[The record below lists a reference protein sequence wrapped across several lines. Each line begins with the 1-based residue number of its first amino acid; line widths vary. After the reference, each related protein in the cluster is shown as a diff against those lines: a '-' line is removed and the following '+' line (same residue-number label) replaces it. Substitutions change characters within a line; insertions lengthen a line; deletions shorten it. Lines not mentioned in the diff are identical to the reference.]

1 MKLPVKILISILLLT
16 FSLSAQTVN
25 ESGVLPGAFSRIG
38 FGARGMGMG
47 NAVSGVTVGELVSYY
62 NPALSVFQKGNSVQ
76 VGYSFLSLDR
86 SLNFI
91 NYTRRFK
98 LNGRNN
104 DADSSRYAGISAGII
119 NAGVSNIDGRDG
131 SGNKIG
137 DFSTSENQF
146 FIGLANRFSE
156 KISIGANVKFY
167 YFKLYE
173 QIKANGFGIDLGILY
188 KYNDNLTFSLVISDI
203 NSKYKWNTTPV
214 YGEQG
219 NTTTDKFPLSKKIG
233 VTYKFENPKLIAALE
248 FESLS
253 SNLNYL
259 KFGAEYN
266 LFDNLFLR
274 GGFDKLNTGNLD
286 NPFRPSL
293 GFSYFYNT
301 KNWLVGFDYA
311 FVVEPYS
318 PYDKHIIG
326 LNFNF

>member
-1 MKLPVKILISILLLT
+1 MVIN
-16 FSLSAQTVN
+16 FSLAAQTAG

-38 FGARGMGMG
+38 FGARGTGMG
-47 NAVSGVTVGELVSYY
+47 NAISAVTTGELVSYY
-62 NPALSVFQKGNSVQ
+62 NPALSVFQKGNSIQ

-86 SLNFI
+86 SLNFL
-91 NYTRRFK
+91 NYTRRFNLK
-98 LNGRNN
+98 RKDDEN
-104 DADSSRYAGISAGII
+104 DTLRYAGLSVGVI

-156 KISIGANVKFY
+156 KLSIGVSVKFY
-167 YFKLYE
+167 YYKLFE
-173 QIKANGFGIDLGILY
+173 QVTANGFGLDLGILY
-188 KYNDNLTFSLVISDI
+188 LFDKNLSFSLVISDI
-203 NSKYKWNTTPV
+203 NAKYKWNTTSV

-233 VTYKFENPKLIAALE
+233 VSYKFENPKLLATLE
-248 FESLS
+248 FESLTS
-253 SNLNYL
+253 DLNFL
-259 KFGAEYN
+259 KFGVEYN
-266 LFDNLFLR
+266 LFENLFLR
-274 GGFDKLNTGNLD
+274 GGFDKLNIGNFD
-286 NPFRPSL
+286 FPFRPSL
-293 GFSYFYNT
+293 GFSYFYTT
-301 KNWLVGFDYA
+301 KSWLVGFNYA

>member
-1 MKLPVKILISILLLT
+1 MKFPVKIFISFLLIS
-16 FSLSAQTVN
+16 FSLTAQTSD
-25 ESGVLPGAFSRIG
+25 ESRVLPGAFSRIG
-38 FGARGMGMG
+38 FGARGTGMG
-47 NAVSGVTVGELVSYY
+47 NAISAVTSGELVSYY

-98 LNGRNN
+98 LSSKSNN
-104 DADSSRYAGISAGII
+104 TDSLRYAGLSAGII

-156 KISIGANVKFY
+156 KISIGVNVKFY

-173 QIKANGFGIDLGILY
+173 QITANGFGIDLGVLY
-188 KYNDNLTFSLVISDI
+188 LFNRNLSFSLVISDI
-203 NSKYKWNTTPV
+203 NAKYKWNTTSV

-219 NTTTDKFPLSKKIG
+219 NTTTNKFPLSKKIG
-233 VTYKFENPKLIAALE
+233 ISYKFENPKLLAALE
-248 FESLS
+248 FESLTS
-253 SNLNYL
+253 DLNYL
-259 KFGAEYN
+259 KFGVEYN
-266 LFDNLFLR
+266 LFENLFLR
-274 GGFDKLNTGNLD
+274 GGFDKLNISNFD
-286 NPFRPSL
+286 IPFRPSL
-293 GFSYFYNT
+293 GFSYFYTT
-301 KNWLVGFDYA
+301 KNWLLGINYA